1 MRPAGCPAARAAQN
15 TILAAGAQFATLSAL
30 TMSAHPLV
38 PTPTHRRIPLAG
50 LILARAQTEAHTAER
65 AFESAVDNLAGYDV
79 KTKGERAVQDA
90 RAGLAAQFDAV
101 IVDYRDSVVSSRLAR
116 LAEPAAQAGVTLHH
130 LALDARALTAS
141 GTAASVDKAE
151 EFIRLL
157 GDAGFRAVMSEAPK
171 TGPDGS
177 VQFFLHTPQP

>member
-1 MRPAGCPAARAAQN
+1 M
-15 TILAAGAQFATLSAL
+15 
-30 TMSAHPLV
+30 
-38 PTPTHRRIPLAG
+38 
-50 LILARAQTEAHTAER
+50 
-65 AFESAVDNLAGYDV
+65 

-130 LALDARALTAS
+130 LALDGRTLTAS

-157 GDAGFRAVMSEAPK
+157 GDAGFRAVLSEAPK
-171 TGPDGS
+171 AGPDGS